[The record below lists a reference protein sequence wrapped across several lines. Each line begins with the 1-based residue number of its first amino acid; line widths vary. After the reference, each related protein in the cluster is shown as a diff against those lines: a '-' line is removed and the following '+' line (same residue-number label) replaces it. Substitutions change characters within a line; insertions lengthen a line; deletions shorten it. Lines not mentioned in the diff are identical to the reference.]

1 MCKPVKKPT
10 WEYHP
15 EQRVPVGYI
24 DEEYNYILLSEGDD
38 PSGCYHGIWVS
49 TKKRRPK
56 DYPYIIIDKIT
67 KKGGKWSY
75 KREFECETLDCAM
88 STFLNLINPD
98 FKK

>member
-24 DEEYNYILLSEGDD
+24 DKVYNYILLSEGDD

-56 DYPYIIIDKIT
+56 DYPYIIIDKSPRKAVNGHIDVNLNV
-67 KKGGKWSY
+67 
-75 KREFECETLDCAM
+75 RL
-88 STFLNLINPD
+88 STVP
-98 FKK
+98 